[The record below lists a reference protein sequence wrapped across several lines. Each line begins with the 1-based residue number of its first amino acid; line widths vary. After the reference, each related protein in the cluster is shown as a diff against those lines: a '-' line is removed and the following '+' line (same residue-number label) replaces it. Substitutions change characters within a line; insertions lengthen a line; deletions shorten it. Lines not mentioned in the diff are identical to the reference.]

1 MTQADPF
8 AGLPFTVPAQYR
20 GNIIMSAA
28 RWNIDPRI
36 VASQLWAES
45 RFKPDVRSSKGAEGI
60 AQFEPDTAASL
71 GVDPWNPS
79 SAIDGLAHLDSNYV
93 QQFGSID
100 LALAAYNAGPQAVID
115 AGNQIPP
122 FQETQSYVSSILAD
136 AGTGGG
142 GSTGIPE
149 IPIGSIGGG
158 SGGSNGGI
166 LSNLGRYGKILAG
179 VGIAGAGIYF
189 VMSKQP
195 GSFKPLREL
204 VNSP

>member
-8 AGLPFTVPAQYR
+8 AGLPFTVPARYQ
-20 GNIIMSAA
+20 GTILMSAA
-28 RWNIDPRI
+28 RWDIDPRI

-45 RFKPDVRSSKGAEGI
+45 RFRTNVTSTKGAEGI
-60 AQFEPDTAASL
+60 AQFEPETAASL

-93 QQFGSID
+93 KQFGRID

-115 AGNQIPP
+115 AGNSIPP
-122 FQETQSYVSSILAD
+122 IAETQSYVSSILAD

-142 GSTGIPE
+142 GPIGNPE
-149 IPIGSIGGG
+149 LPIGSIGGG
-158 SGGSNGGI
+158 SGGSSGGL

-179 VGIAGAGIYF
+179 VGVAGVGIYF
-189 VMSKQP
+189 LISKQP
-195 GSFKPLREL
+195 GSFKPIREL